1 MTKVISINDFKNKKD
16 NNDVEKLTKAGKSFR
31 ERFVNS
37 IKALQ
42 EQFDDELEKA
52 NSISDVK
59 TKINI
64 STVVK
69 HAKAS
74 PLAAYSDHHK
84 EFVANLIENAINEC
98 NKSLEDKFTGS
109 KKPTIESLQK
119 QLIEERAIYKAEL
132 SKISSQKMTEYISLT
147 TTKNT

>member
-16 NNDVEKLTKAGKSFR
+16 NNDVEKLTKAGNSFR

-37 IKALQ
+37 LKVLQ
-42 EQFDDELEKA
+42 EQFNDELENA

-74 PLAAYSDHHK
+74 PLAAYSEHHK
-84 EFVANLIENAINEC
+84 EFVANLIEDAINEC
-98 NKSLEDKFTGS
+98 NRSLESKFTGT

-119 QLIEERAIYKAEL
+119 QLTEERSLFKSEL
-132 SKISSQKMTEYISLT
+132 AKIASQKMTEYINAIN
-147 TTKNT
+147 KVKK